1 MSEKSSIFAA
11 KLQHM
16 ISDKLDNRLVET
28 AQRMLSEAH
37 RVVIFSHMAPDGDA
51 MGSSLAMGHYIKDRF
66 AVGPLCCRTAD
77 AVGPQ
82 DKPAERQVTVIVP
95 NAYPDFLAWLPGAAD
110 IMVYEGHAAEADRL
124 IAEADLH
131 ICLDF
136 NDPKRIGPAGDKLL
150 LNPCKKILIDHHLM
164 NIQRDEGQCTKG
176 QCTMYDVQFSFPDAS
191 STCELVY
198 RLLWQMNRKPF
209 CSKDVAVCLYTGL
222 MTDTGNFSYNSNN
235 AELYEMVADLV
246 RAGVDKDAVYNLVFN
261 QMSADR
267 LRLTGYC
274 LHRRMRI
281 IPEYHLAI
289 ISVSH
294 AELMEFRFQP
304 GDTEGI
310 VNMPLQISDVYYSIF
325 LREEPAKPGTP
336 ASRIKLSFRSQGDR
350 PVNILAAEVFRG
362 GGHMNASGGEFFGTL
377 NAAVQRLMKA
387 YPLYLKK
394 E

>member
-51 MGSSLAMGHYIKDRF
+51 MGSSLAMGHWLKGERLSVIGDRLK
-66 AVGPLCCRTAD
+66 VKG
-77 AVGPQ
+77 
-82 DKPAERQVTVIVP
+82 ERDVMVIVP
-95 NAYPDFLAWLPGAAD
+95 NAYPGFLAWLPGAAD

-164 NIQRDEGQCTKG
+164 NVQRDEG